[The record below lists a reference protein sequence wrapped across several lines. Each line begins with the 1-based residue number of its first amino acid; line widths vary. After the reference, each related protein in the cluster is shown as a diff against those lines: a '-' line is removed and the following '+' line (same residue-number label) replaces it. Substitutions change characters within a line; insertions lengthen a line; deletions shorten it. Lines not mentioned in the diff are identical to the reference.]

1 MPFPS
6 AKQKINF
13 DDLDAPEYWCEFKT
27 MSGMKYAEA
36 KDLFGGDDAETDDN
50 YGYVESL
57 LSKMILGWNIPEV
70 EGGEVLP
77 IPAGDPSVVNKIPNV
92 FIQKI
97 VEVISGSDGR
107 NEEENLEGA
116 S

>member
-13 DDLDAPEYWCEFKT
+13 DELDAPEYWCEFKT
-27 MSGMKYAEA
+27 MAGMKYAEA
-36 KDLFGGDDAETDDN
+36 KELFGGDDDTNDN

-77 IPAGDPSVVNKIPNV
+77 IPAVDPTVVNKIPNV

-107 NEEENLEGA
+107 DEEENLGEA